1 MYDQTLHWLDY
12 IVIVISL
19 LISLYVGAYFAK
31 RQTSTKNYY
40 AASGT
45 IPSWAVGLS
54 ILATLISSVTFLAY
68 PGEGFS
74 DNWLLLVQGIMVVVV
89 LLGLVWFVVPLYRK
103 VIGIS
108 AYEYFEKRFGFFAR
122 MYSSL
127 AFAFAH
133 GAKMGTVF
141 FLMGLALASIIGIN
155 TYLIIWVIGLVVI
168 YITLKGGIEGVI
180 WLDVIQGFMLIGGGL
195 LCLGIILFSVD
206 GGVTEV
212 FRVAFESDKI
222 SFAPYDWDFT
232 KLTFIVLVFNGIFY
246 GIQKY
251 GTDQTIVQR
260 YLTAKSEKGAVRAAL
275 TGVLLSLPVWTLF
288 MFIGTALYV
297 YYTATL
303 ETLPA
308 GIAPDAVFPY
318 FIMSQIPIGLTGL
331 IIASLMAASIS
342 SLDSDLNCLSAIV
355 VEDYYARF
363 KKDVTDQQKLK
374 FGKNVIVVGG
384 FLSLLVASLYVFLG
398 SEGILGIVFGLYA
411 IFSGGIA
418 GIFILGI
425 FSRRA
430 NKQGL
435 NIGIIT
441 CILFTAYAVLTSQ
454 KFGSSTLIDLGEWNF
469 THHEYMLGV
478 YSHLI
483 VIIVGYTA
491 SLFFPKP
498 DVHEDLTIHAWW
510 KNRKERRKLNAA
522 L

>member
-12 IVIVISL
+12 VVIVISL
-19 LISLYVGAYFAK
+19 LVSLYIGAYFAK

-68 PGEGFS
+68 PGQGFS
-74 DNWLLLVQGIMVVVV
+74 SNWLLLVQGIMVVIV

-103 VIGIS
+103 AIGIS
-108 AYEYFEKRFGFFAR
+108 AYEYFEKRFGFWAR
-122 MYSSL
+122 LYSSL

-141 FLMGLALASIIGIN
+141 FLMGLALSSIIGID
-155 TYLIIWVIGLVVI
+155 TYIIIWVVGLIVI
-168 YITLKGGIEGVI
+168 FITLKGGIEGVI
-180 WLDVIQGFMLIGGGL
+180 WLDVIQGFMLIGGGFL
-195 LCLGIILFSVD
+195 ALIIIFSTVD
-206 GGVTEV
+206 GGIAEV
-212 FRVAFESDKI
+212 FSVAFEHDKI

-232 KLTFIVLVFNGIFY
+232 KLTFIVLVVNGVFY

-288 MFIGTALYV
+288 MFIGTALFV
-297 YYTATL
+297 YYQATP
-303 ETLPA
+303 ESLPSD
-308 GIAPDAVFPY
+308 IAPDAIFPY
-318 FIMSQIPIGLTGL
+318 FILTQIPIGLTGF
-331 IIASLMAASIS
+331 IIAALMAASIS
-342 SLDSDLNCLSAIV
+342 SLDSDLNCLSAIA
-355 VEDYYARF
+355 VEDYYVRF
-363 KKDVTDQQKLK
+363 KKNATDAEKLK
-374 FGKNVIVVGG
+374 FGKRVIIVAG
-384 FLSLLVASLYVFLG
+384 FISLLTASTYVYLG
-398 SEGILGIVFGLYA
+398 SEGILEIVFGLYA

-425 FSRRA
+425 FTKRT

-435 NIGIIT
+435 YTGIIA
-441 CILFTAYAVLTSQ
+441 CIIFTAWAVLTSTD
-454 KFGSSTLIDLGEWNF
+454 FDSGALLDLGDWNF
-469 THHEYMLGV
+469 THHEYMMGV

-483 VIIVGYTA
+483 VIIVGYF
-491 SLFFPKP
+491 SSFFYPNSE
-498 DVHEDLTIHAWW
+498 VHEDLTIHAWW
-510 KNRKERRKLNAA
+510 KNLRAGKQEA
-522 L
+522 